1 MNVYPRH
8 NINLN
13 EELILAAK
21 RILHSQQAFY
31 GPDLKKFQSS
41 LAKFIGVENL
51 LCLSSARIGLYLLLK
66 ACNFNSSDEV
76 ILPAYNFFVIP
87 FIVKLL
93 GLKAVFVDI
102 NPLTHNIDVNL
113 IEEKITSRTRM
124 VIVTHMCGCPAPMHD
139 IMSLASKY
147 NIMAVEDCTHAL
159 GAEYNGQQVGNFGNA
174 SIFSFGM
181 GKMLFC
187 YGGGAIV
194 VKDSSLFNRVKEL
207 YSGLSTPNIRQLK
220 KEVWRFRIIYCLT
233 MPGLFK
239 WSLYPFL
246 RISDRLG
253 FNLLDKVGREPLFDN
268 LNFLV
273 SSGKKMSNFQ
283 AAVGLVSLK
292 HVNHFIEKC
301 RSNAIRLNSL
311 LAGLNQLIL
320 PLEDSGS
327 KHAYLYYSLQ
337 LKGGNRDRLRK
348 LLLRQ
353 GVDTKISGM
362 SDCSRMEFLKENGC
376 YCPVAE
382 DVSRRTLCI
391 PNGALLSKQDMAY
404 IAEKIKNSLNYLN
417 L

>member
-13 EELILAAK
+13 EELILATK
-21 RILHSQQAFY
+21 KILHSQQALY
-31 GPDLKKFQSS
+31 GPHLEQFQNS
-41 LAKFIGVENL
+41 LAEFIGVENL

-93 GLKAVFVDI
+93 ELKAVFVDI
-102 NPLTHNIDVNL
+102 NPLTYNIDVNL
-113 IEEKITSRTRM
+113 IEERITSRTRM
-124 VIVTHMCGCPAPMHD
+124 VIVPHMCGCPAPMQD
-139 IMSLASKY
+139 IMNLASKY
-147 NIMAVEDCTHAL
+147 NIMVVEDCTHAL
-159 GAEYNGQQVGNFGNA
+159 GAEYNGRQAGSFGDA
-174 SIFSFGM
+174 GIFSFGM

-194 VKDSSLFNRVKEL
+194 VKDNSLFNRVKRL
-207 YSGLSTPNIRQLK
+207 YSDLSISNLRQLK
-220 KEVWRFRIIYCLT
+220 KEVWRLQIIYHLT

-253 FNLLDKVGREPLFDN
+253 FNLLDKIGQEPLFDN
-268 LNFLV
+268 LNSLV

-292 HVNHFIEKC
+292 HLNHFIEKC

-320 PLEDSGS
+320 PLEDSS
-327 KHAYLYYSLQ
+327 IKHVYLYYSLQ
-337 LKGGNRDRLRK
+337 LRGKGRDRLRK
-348 LLLRQ
+348 RLLRQ
-353 GVDTKISGM
+353 GIDTKISGM
-362 SDCSRMEFLKENGC
+362 SDCSRMDFLKENDC
-376 YCPVAE
+376 YYSVAE
-382 DVSRRTLCI
+382 NVSGRTFCV
-391 PNGALLSKQDMAY
+391 PNGVLLSEQDLVY